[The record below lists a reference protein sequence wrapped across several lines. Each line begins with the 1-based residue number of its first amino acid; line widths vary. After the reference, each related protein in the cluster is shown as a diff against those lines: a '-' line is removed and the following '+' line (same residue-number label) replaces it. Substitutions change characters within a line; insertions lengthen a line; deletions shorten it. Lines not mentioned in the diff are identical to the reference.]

1 VLLGSK
7 SRGYADLL
15 SDDDVEVFVSDEAYV
30 QQPPHLCVEQIYDQD
45 QRLQSDIRYTTLALA
60 LAKIISPSDADHWP
74 YEHAQILSGSNRVRQ
89 VVESLGQMDEDFRRK
104 RVCYAATS
112 LTIALG
118 KTGKALQ
125 RGYEISAMLSLV
137 RATKACSR
145 VLFALERRWC
155 PPDHW
160 LEKEILTLKDA
171 AQTGP
176 LLLQA
181 IKERCPE
188 PLREAL
194 LRLEKTFPDEIPGRG
209 QRASLYSTI
218 MHPAAWQDRSIH
230 MLL

>member
-1 VLLGSK
+1 M
-7 SRGYADLL
+7 
-15 SDDDVEVFVSDEAYV
+15 
-30 QQPPHLCVEQIYDQD
+30 CVGQIYDQD

-60 LAKIISPSDADHWP
+60 RAKIPSPSDADHWP
-74 YEHAQILSGSNRVRQ
+74 YERAQTLYDCDRVRQ
-89 VVESLGQMDEDFRRK
+89 VVECLGQMNDNFRRK
-104 RVCYAATS
+104 RVCYATTS

-125 RGYEISAMLSLV
+125 RGYAISAMLSLA
-137 RATKACSR
+137 RAAKACSR
-145 VLFALERRWC
+145 VLFALEGRWC

-160 LEKEILTLKDA
+160 LEKEVSTLKDP
-171 AQTGP
+171 AQVGP

-181 IKERCPE
+181 IKKQSLE

-194 LRLEKTFPDEIPGRG
+194 QRLEMTFPDEVPGRE

-218 MHPAAWQDRSIH
+218 MHPTAWQDRSIH